1 MTGCSTAGP
10 RAGFVVRELSC
21 LYGECPIMTRVVCRQ
36 GEVVVEIC
44 AGCYLPLDSLCGLAN
59 AARYQ
64 CQVSV
69 REREDGILFFHYRGG
84 EQIIKSM
91 KRKVTLSREGS
102 THSPLSF
109 PVTAHPSQV
118 PHLNFKLE
126 RLRLLYVACKYH
138 IEGYITKD

>member
-1 MTGCSTAGP
+1 MCRLLPPTGFSLW
-10 RAGFVVRELSC
+10 F
-21 LYGECPIMTRVVCRQ
+21 GECS
-36 GEVVVEIC
+36 
-44 AGCYLPLDSLCGLAN
+44 PLS
-59 AARYQ
+59 
-64 CQVSV
+64 VSSECE